1 MEFDDRQSIYL
12 QIVDYIGEGILKG
25 RFTEGERIPSVR
37 EMAMDTQV
45 NPNTVM
51 RSYAALQDRG
61 IIHNQRGI
69 GYFVSEGA
77 YRRIRDEK
85 VRDLIEQEVPRLVE
99 SLRILDIQVDEIV
112 RAIKKEYQ
120 EQTK

>member
-25 RFTEGERIPSVR
+25 RFSEGERIPSVR

-51 RSYAALQDRG
+51 RSYAALQERG

-69 GYFVSEGA
+69 GYFVWEGA
-77 YRRIRDEK
+77 RRQIRDEK
-85 VRDLIEQEVPRLVE
+85 VEELLRQEVPRLVE
-99 SLRILDIQVDEIV
+99 SLRILDIRVDEIV
-112 RAIKKEYQ
+112 RAIEKEYQ

>member
-25 RFTEGERIPSVR
+25 RFPEGERIPSVR

-77 YRRIRDEK
+77 YHRIRDEK
-85 VRDLIEQEVPRLVE
+85 VRDLLEQEVPRLVE

>member
-25 RFTEGERIPSVR
+25 RFSEGERIPSVR

-51 RSYAALQDRG
+51 RSYAALQERG

-69 GYFVSEGA
+69 GYFVCEGA
-77 YRRIRDEK
+77 RRQIRDEK
-85 VRDLIEQEVPRLVE
+85 VEELLRQEVPRLVE
-99 SLRILDIQVDEIV
+99 SLRILDIRVDEIV
-112 RAIKKEYQ
+112 RAIEKEYQ